1 MADRLVDFATKS
13 LVHYIET
20 NVSVDNAYIVT
31 PDFNWDRKPDPLDPG
46 NKTVDRD
53 LPYAAVQLIE
63 DREVPFTVSGNILYE
78 ANITVE
84 ISVCAAT
91 YTQCVR
97 FTSDIKQ
104 ALRTATSNTSGV
116 GITLY
121 DFNTVEGSFYAAA
134 GTIQLDIQGS
144 DFPAPEGQK
153 QEGNY
158 KYRSLTVVTL
168 TAFRDATATL
178 LEDKNRISINE
189 VITVAEGGGGVGEGG
204 DDGGQDGGGTDGPGG
219 GGDTEEVV
227 PLLLDTYSGAAGA
240 YSVRKLRTEWTGS
253 CVRVRE
259 DIGETEADIGFDTDG
274 NLDTQAI
281 ADHCGDAD
289 GYIVSWYD
297 QSGNDR
303 HLTQSTASQQPK
315 IYEGSTATVTTV
327 DNDPSIFFDQDINAV
342 LINSSF
348 TYSTTTSFSIVYKAR
363 LAGDTYKYLFH
374 NGPNNGV
381 RLQLLTTGQPN
392 LFTTYASPTST
403 YKAFDDETSLVFGAL
418 VNSNTSSNVW
428 INGENF
434 ISSTSQEIVPSTGT
448 LYVGNYNASGNYALR
463 GHIQEFIIWDTDQTS
478 NRQGIEDNVINRYE
492 INFGLLDKDDT
503 NAEAAM
509 SVRRLKRSYTG
520 FCMQIR
526 EAAGDTLQNIGFDI
540 YGNLDVAAIEAH
552 CGSSIGYV
560 VRWYDQSGNGR
571 HAIQEAPS
579 QQPIIY
585 DGNVVYTSNG
595 RHAIDFHSVPTGLL
609 ELVSNPVSGVTEATV
624 FCVWTGYQRGDRGV
638 WVLNRGSNITGE
650 MSSLNEDVRIRS
662 YSSRTYYD
670 TNNHRGTQLIDSTYQ
685 FRQRLTGVFYPENA
699 YLSEIKQSGNTELA
713 IANGVNSG
721 LPYSPDTTYVTT
733 QSFASVGTTFIGTD
747 YSTQYFTGRIQEFVV
762 YSSDKINTRVPLE
775 ANIDYYYKSSAP
787 GWIGMWATYG
797 EEATIAAYSVRR
809 ETLHY
814 KGYCLRVRES
824 GGNTERDIGFDSRGV
839 LDVEAIARFCD
850 QSTGYVVKWYDQSG
864 KGRDATQ
871 STHANQPIIYEN
883 GSVIRDRN
891 NARLG
896 LKWEDGQNQWLSASF
911 GKVITQP
918 ITALCTVSGAPT
930 NNEEQYVFDSTG
942 ATNRLYLNRQASN
955 NRYSVYAGSTLE
967 DPSTF
972 SVSPIDYSRFWMTIF
987 NGANSYFSR
996 DRSQRA
1002 VGDIGS
1008 NSMDSLVIGN
1018 YGQSPSSTYNWDGYI
1033 HQMIYMTDDDD
1044 FHYVNRS
1051 TMEQYIQTSYA
1062 PYNQLI

>member
-1 MADRLVDFATKS
+1 MADRLVEFATKS

-46 NKTVDRD
+46 NKTVDRG

-84 ISVCAAT
+84 ISVCAST

-97 FTSDIKQ
+97 HTSDIKQ
-104 ALRTATSNTSGV
+104 ALRTATSDTSGV

-121 DFNTVEGSFYAAA
+121 DFNTVEGEFYAAA

-204 DDGGQDGGGTDGPGG
+204 DDGGQDGGGTDGPDG

-253 CVRVRE
+253 CIRVRE

-348 TYSTTTSFSIVYKAR
+348 TYSTTISFSIVYKAN
-363 LAGDTYKYLFH
+363 LASESYKYLFN
-374 NGPNNGV
+374 NGPSNGV
-381 RLQLLTTGQPN
+381 RFQILTTGEPN
-392 LFTTYASPTST
+392 LYTSGDGRTST

-434 ISSTSQEIVPSTGT
+434 ISSTSQVIVPSTGT
-448 LYVGNYNASGNYALR
+448 LNVGNYNASGNYALR

-492 INFGLLDKDDT
+492 INFGLLDKDAV
-503 NAEAAM
+503 NAEAAI

-526 EAAGDTLQNIGFDI
+526 EAAGDTLQNIGFDV
-540 YGNLDVAAIEAH
+540 YGNLDVAAIKAH
-552 CGSSIGYV
+552 CGSSVGYV

-571 HAIQEAPS
+571 HAIQETPS
-579 QQPIIY
+579 QQPAIY
-585 DGNVVYTSNG
+585 NG
-595 RHAIDFHSVPTGLL
+595 SDVFAANQRPAVDFNLVSSSML
-609 ELVSNPVSGVTEATV
+609 ELVSNPLSGVTGATV
-624 FCVWTGYQRGDRGV
+624 FTVYTRNTGNNLGVWT
-638 WVLNRGSNITGE
+638 LNRGTNITGE
-650 MSSLNEDVRIRS
+650 QSSLYPNSSLYSFSGRS
-662 YSSRTYYD
+662 SYD
-670 TNNHRGTQLIDSTYQ
+670 ISNHRGLSYFDGGYWW
-685 FRQRLTGVFYPENA
+685 RQSMVGVFYPEGG
-699 YLSEIKQSGNTELA
+699 YLSEIKKSSNTELA
-713 IANGVNSG
+713 VASGVNSG
-721 LPYSPDTTYVTT
+721 LPTYSDPLYVTT
-733 QSFASVGTTFIGTD
+733 QSFASLGTTVLGTNWGNG
-747 YSTQYFTGRIQEFVV
+747 YFSGRMHEFVV
-762 YSSDKINTRVPLE
+762 YSVDKINSRVELE
-775 ANIDYYYKSSAP
+775 ANIDYYYKSSNQ
-787 GWIGMWATYG
+787 GFVNLFATYG
-797 EEATIAAYSVRR
+797 QDVIPAAYSVSRVNN
-809 ETLHY
+809 HY
-814 KGYCLRVRES
+814 KGFCLRVRES
-824 GGNTERDIGFDSRGV
+824 SGNTEKDIGFDSRGI
-839 LDVEAIARFCD
+839 LDVDAISLFCD

-864 KGRDATQ
+864 NGRHATQ
-871 STHANQPIIYEN
+871 STQAEQPIIYEN
-883 GSVIRDRN
+883 GAVIRDRN
-891 NARLG
+891 NYRYG
-896 LKWEDGQNQWLSASF
+896 LKWEDGQNQSLSASF
-911 GKVITQP
+911 GRTVPQP
-918 ITALCTVSGAPT
+918 IVSLCITSGAPT
-930 NNEEQYVFDSTG
+930 NDEEQYVFDSAG
-942 ATNRLYLNRQASN
+942 ATNRLYMRRSSN
-955 NRYSVYAGSTLE
+955 NRYAMYGGNQLE

-972 SVSPIDYSRFWMTIF
+972 TNNPIDYSRVWAMIF
-987 NGANSYFSR
+987 DGSSSYFAR

-1008 NSMDSLVIGN
+1008 NSMDSVVIGN
-1018 YGQSPSSTYNWDGYI
+1018 YGQSPSSTYNWDGYVHMLVFMRDVEDLLYAYRDTMQVI
-1033 HQMIYMTDDDD
+1033 LQNNTYNPMI
-1044 FHYVNRS
+1044 
-1051 TMEQYIQTSYA
+1051 
-1062 PYNQLI
+1062 